1 MTNSARVGS
10 LITNANFWGDSSAL
24 CWVVPRT
31 LPSSPPHWQHPP
43 RRGCCLEFV
52 MEVDSVIST
61 YFDNSHAHCIPLSI
75 MVPTCR
81 LLLHLWGGTPQ
92 SLPAQADELS
102 DCLLPTVLRSCGVV
116 VAPKFICICCQVVQ
130 VLCCLM
136 LHRVISCHIML
147 LLAEPHSP
155 TFLFAPHPSPSAL
168 ATRCHEGRG
177 GHQGCRA
184 SGSARD
190 LGHGRHNG
198 TSAR

>member
-52 MEVDSVIST
+52 MEVIST

-116 VAPKFICICCQVVQ
+116 VAPKFICICQPGCTST
-130 VLCCLM
+130 M
-136 LHRVISCHIML
+136 LSHVASCHIMSY
-147 LLAEPHSP
+147 HV
-155 TFLFAPHPSPSAL
+155 TFGGATQPNISVRPSPL
-168 ATRCHEGRG
+168 T
-177 GHQGCRA
+177 
-184 SGSARD
+184 
-190 LGHGRHNG
+190 
-198 TSAR
+198 